1 MRLKICMHLDFEKV
15 VYVPFFPLQ
24 SVQLPVSV
32 QILRTLSP
40 LCGDVTY
47 LLATHKPHLD
57 DAFIYIDAN
66 SVLNNN
72 ASSLILRFLFVGGGF
87 LLLFVFCFCFFF
99 FFFFCCCCCCCFLF
113 FFFNISRPLYQI
125 KTNEPRHD
133 KTNKMS
139 VRPARTQI
147 SLGMRPVWS
156 VFSVHIKKAWVLS
169 YPLSAQWRL
178 WSDLADTQ
186 ANLSLR

>member
-1 MRLKICMHLDFEKV
+1 MYHR
-15 VYVPFFPLQ
+15 FFPLQ

-57 DAFIYIDAN
+57 DAFVYIDAN

-72 ASSLILRFLFVGGGF
+72 AFSLILRFLFVGGGF

-99 FFFFCCCCCCCFLF
+99 FFLFLFLFFFFFFFFFCCCCFLF
-113 FFFNISRPLYQI
+113 FFCNISRPLYQI
-125 KTNEPRHD
+125 KTNELRHD

-147 SLGMRPVWS
+147 RLGMLISLLSLHQESLGP
-156 VFSVHIKKAWVLS
+156 
-169 YPLSAQWRL
+169 
-178 WSDLADTQ
+178 
-186 ANLSLR
+186 